1 MIIKRKKYLD
11 KVLSSIQ
18 TQKLVLILW
27 TRQIWKTTL
36 LEMLKEELTWKV
48 YYYSFEDDF
57 FKIDFKDKKDFINY
71 FTLTLWVDF
80 YNEWYFLFDE
90 FQYVKHWEQILKSL
104 YDDKEIK
111 LKFIVTGSW
120 LWTYNE
126 ENNWTLVWR
135 WEEIFMYPLDFFEF
149 LEFKGVSSD
158 TLQREN
164 INENISSFIEKY
176 YFEYLTFGW
185 YPNVVISKT
194 KEEKIQELERII
206 SRYIDRDVAYFLKKD
221 DIVDFRKFFIYLSSQ
236 IWNLVKK
243 EAIWEFLWLK
253 VWKIE
258 KYLYIL
264 EKTLFI
270 YRTYPYFTDKT
281 KELSGQPKMYFADIW
296 VINYLQKSFNFREN
310 DWKIVENFVF
320 NELLKNKKYNS
331 DEIKTYK
338 KITKSEI
345 DFIYDWLDSFV
356 PVEVKSWDKK
366 AIPKIFF
373 SFEETYNKK
382 TSFYVLT
389 SLKENKK
396 DSIENKDLLVIPNW
410 FIWKVF
416 NKN

>member
-1 MIIKRKKYLD
+1 MVIKRRKYLD

-18 TQKLVLILW
+18 KQKLVLILW

-36 LEMLKEELTWKV
+36 LEMLKEELSWKI

-71 FTLTLWVDF
+71 FSLALWVDF
-80 YNEWYFLFDE
+80 YSEWYFLFDE
-90 FQYVKHWEQILKSL
+90 FQYIKSWEQILKSL

-111 LKFIVTGSW
+111 LKFIVTWSW

-149 LEFKGVSSD
+149 LEFKWVSSD
-158 TLQREN
+158 ILKIEN
-164 INENISSFIEKY
+164 INENITSFIEKY
-176 YFEYLTFGW
+176 YAEYLTFWW
-185 YPNVVISKT
+185 YPKVVTSQT
-194 KEEKIQELERII
+194 REEKIAELEKII
-206 SRYIDRDVAYFLKKD
+206 SRYIDRDIAYFLKKD
-221 DIVDFRKFFIYLSSQ
+221 DVVDFRKFFIYLSSQ

-253 VWKIE
+253 VWKVE

-264 EKTLFI
+264 EKTLLT
-270 YRTYPYFTDKT
+270 YRVYPYFTDKT
-281 KELSGQPKMYFADIW
+281 KELSNQPKMYFTDIW
-296 VINYLQKSFNFREN
+296 MINYLQKSFDFREN
-310 DWKIVENFVF
+310 DGKIVENFVF
-320 NELLKNKKYNS
+320 NELQKNKKYNS

-345 DFIYDWLDSFV
+345 DFIYDWLEKFV
-356 PVEVKSWDKK
+356 PIEVKSWDKK

-373 SFEETYNKK
+373 SFEEMYGKK

-396 DSIENKDLLVIPNW
+396 ENVGDKVLFKVPNW
-410 FIWKVF
+410 FVGRLF
-416 NKN
+416 